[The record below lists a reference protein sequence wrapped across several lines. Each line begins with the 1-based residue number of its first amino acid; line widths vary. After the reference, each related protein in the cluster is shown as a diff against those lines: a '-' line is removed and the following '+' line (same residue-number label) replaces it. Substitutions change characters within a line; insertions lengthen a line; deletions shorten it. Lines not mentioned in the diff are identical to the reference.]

1 MVQLGVTPL
10 ISESAISKECMSK
23 TLARARNVAKNGGF
37 VYSRSVDYEP
47 DVTILRACVESSSWN
62 DYPYDVH
69 VEINEEDGTIVDYE
83 CTCPAHYRYPG
94 MCKHSA
100 GIVLLFNQ
108 EPESFRGYA
117 PVRATATSRSISALM
132 RRLAARNSVLAAVK
146 GEQPAGSVHLE
157 LILAASRLDR
167 WNASFKICSA
177 QASYVLKDIQEF
189 LDRVEGNH
197 YYEYGKKLGFTHAQ
211 DMFTAQA
218 WEVVEWLRSTTSAS
232 TGWWHQYEWQTG
244 GTKRHIYLSPAQVV
258 ALLDLYQGLKVTFED
273 DDSAKKPRGMRVVQ
287 RDPKLSVAIAALED
301 GAYEIKRG
309 EELGF
314 VASGVRLYAY
324 DDRSF
329 YCCGKEMGSCGEFL
343 QEVYAKG
350 EDRLCVSA
358 EDLPLFCSTLL
369 PLLEGGI
376 EIEVPKELDDMK
388 PVEGK
393 LEFFLDAVDGGAEC
407 VCKAL
412 YGDASYLLLKSG
424 NETGKPVRDEALES
438 AASTVVKRYLPIV
451 DDAYTAYTAD
461 DDGMAR
467 LLFYGTEELQRF
479 GEVFTTDAFA
489 KRKHTRRSTL
499 STGVSVDSNL
509 INLSVSAEDMDAE
522 EIAELIASYQGKK
535 HYHKLKDG
543 SFINLEPSNK
553 EELADLEHL
562 QLIAAELGI
571 DPEDIARGLVSVDS
585 YNAFILDA
593 LAQDDEKDA
602 SFKAFV
608 EGFGDMRHS
617 DRPLPESLA
626 DVMRPYQREGFAWL
640 NTLADTGLGGILADE
655 MGLGKSLQTI
665 SVLLSRKEELAECPA
680 LIVCPASLVYN
691 WLAEF
696 KKFAPELRAEALAG
710 SKPARDAVREAGG
723 YEVLVT
729 SYDTLRV
736 DIEDMVTERFS
747 YQVID
752 EAQFIKNHSTKAAK
766 AVKVVQA
773 DHRLAL
779 TGTPIENRLSEL
791 WSIFDYLMPGMLGSY
806 RSFRERYEMPIVGG
820 DEEVAARLRA
830 KVGPFILRRL
840 KAEVL
845 SDLPD
850 KLETV
855 IHAKLEGEQLKL
867 YEAHEARLRQ
877 SLLQSDEEEISGG
890 KIAVLAELMK
900 LRQICCD
907 PRLLYSDFAQDAAKM
922 AAICE
927 LVESAVDNDQ
937 KVLVFSQFTSFLALI
952 EEALDARG
960 LAHYKI
966 TGATPKQERL
976 ELVERFNGDDVPVFL
991 ISLKAG
997 GTGLNLVGA
1006 SVVIHADPWWNAA
1019 AQNQATDRAHRI
1031 GQTQDVSV
1039 FKVIADGTIE
1049 ERILQLQEAKSD
1061 LADAVLAAD
1070 GASLGSLSRD
1080 ELIALLTSE

>member
-1 MVQLGVTPL
+1 M

-47 DVTILRACVESSSWN
+47 DVTIIRACVESSSWN

-69 VEINEEDGTIVDYE
+69 VELDEVTGTIMDYE

-100 GIVLLFNQ
+100 ALVLLYNN
-108 EPESFRGYA
+108 EPETFRGYA
-117 PVRATATSRSISALM
+117 PVRATTTSRSISALM
-132 RRLAARNSVLAAVK
+132 RRLAARNSAPAAVQ
-146 GEQPAGSVHLE
+146 GDQPAGSVYLQ
-157 LILAASRLDR
+157 LIFEASRLDR

-189 LDRVEGNH
+189 LDRVEANS

-211 DMFTAQA
+211 DMFTEQGWA
-218 WEVVEWLRSTTSAS
+218 VVEWLRATTSAS
-232 TGWWHQYEWQTG
+232 TGWWHQYEWQSG
-244 GTKRHIYLSPAQVV
+244 GTKRYIFLSPAQVI
-258 ALLDLYQGLKVTFED
+258 ALLDLYQGQQVLFEGEDILGKV
-273 DDSAKKPRGMRVVQ
+273 RMMRVV
-287 RDPKLSVAIAALED
+287 RHDPKLSVAIKPLED
-301 GAYEIKRG
+301 GAYEIERG
-309 EELGF
+309 ELLGF
-314 VASGVRLYAY
+314 VASGNRLYAY

-329 YCCGKEMGSCGEFL
+329 YCCGKEMASCGEFL

-350 EDRLCVSA
+350 EERLCVSA
-358 EDLPLFCSTLL
+358 DDLPLFCSTLL

-376 EIEVPKELDDMK
+376 EVEVPKELDDMK

-393 LEFFLDAVDGGAEC
+393 VEFYLDATDGGAEC

-412 YGDASYLLLKSG
+412 YGDASYLLLKAGS
-424 NETGKPVRDEALES
+424 EKGKPVRDEALES
-438 AASTVVKRYLPIV
+438 AVSTVVKRYLPIV
-451 DDAYTAYTAD
+451 DDAFTAHTAD
-461 DDGMAR
+461 DDGLAR
-467 LLFYGTEELQRF
+467 LLFYGVDELQRF

-489 KRKHTRRSTL
+489 KRKNTRRSML
-499 STGVSVDSNL
+499 ATGVSVESNL
-509 INLSVSAEDMDAE
+509 INLTVSAEDMDADE
-522 EIAELIASYQGKK
+522 VAALIASYQGKK

-543 SFINLEPSNK
+543 TFINLDAGNK
-553 EELADLEHL
+553 DELADLERL

-571 DPEDIARGLVSVDS
+571 DAEDLARGMVSVDS

-593 LAQDDEKDA
+593 LAQDEEKDA

-608 EGFGDMRHS
+608 EGFGDMRHT
-617 DRPLPESLA
+617 DRELPALLA

-665 SVLLSRKEELAECPA
+665 SLLLCRASELAEHPA

-696 KKFAPELRAEALAG
+696 KKFAPQLRAEALAG
-710 SKPARDAVREAGG
+710 NKPARDAVREAGG
-723 YEVLVT
+723 YDVLVT

-736 DIEDMVTERFS
+736 DIEDMVEERFS

-766 AVKVVQA
+766 AVKIVQA
-773 DHRLAL
+773 DHRIAL

-806 RSFRERYEMPIVGG
+806 RSFRERYELPIVNG
-820 DEEVAARLRA
+820 DEEVAQRLRA

-867 YEAHEARLRQ
+867 YEAHETRLRQ
-877 SLLQSDEEEISGG
+877 SLLQSDEQEIKGG

-907 PRLLYSDFAQDAAKM
+907 PRLLYADFKQDAAKM

-952 EEALDARG
+952 EEALDKRG

-966 TGATPKQERL
+966 TGSTPKQERL
-976 ELVERFNGDDVPVFL
+976 ELVERFNGDEVPVFL

-1049 ERILQLQEAKSD
+1049 ERILALQEAKSD

-1070 GASLGSLSRD
+1070 GASLGTLSRD